1 MHEDADSTVDVEAP
15 AHAVED
21 ECFAATSFRVGAFY
35 CQIDAVIQRLACRF
49 VKHIGDLFG
58 FLYKYKTMTEVDLK
72 LSYDRFSA
80 AYFEDVSFGF
90 LYKYKT
96 ITEVDLKL
104 FYDRFSAAYFEGV
117 SNELSKEV
125 LMLS

>member
-15 AHAVED
+15 AHAVEG
-21 ECFAATSFRVGAFY
+21 ECFATTSFRVGAFY

-80 AYFEDVSFGF
+80 AYFEDVS
-90 LYKYKT
+90 
-96 ITEVDLKL
+96 
-104 FYDRFSAAYFEGV
+104 
-117 SNELSKEV
+117 NELSKEA
-125 LMLS
+125 LMLLIKIRSVASVRRYLSSRSRYMQPTPSF